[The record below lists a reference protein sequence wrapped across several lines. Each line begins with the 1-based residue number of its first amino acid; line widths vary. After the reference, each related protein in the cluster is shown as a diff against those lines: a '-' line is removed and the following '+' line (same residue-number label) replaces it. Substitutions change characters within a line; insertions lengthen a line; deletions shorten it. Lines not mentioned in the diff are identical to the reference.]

1 MAGSLGLNHR
11 FVEAVKNLVGEDQF
25 AELRKTNAFL
35 LAEKS
40 FDREVKRAFKGDPQ
54 EEYFVNFP
62 MASLEDDP
70 DALLEANCWRMTGYL
85 SFLSYFICKAH
96 ELG

>member
-1 MAGSLGLNHR
+1 MCLLVGGMAGSLGLNQR

-25 AELRKTNAFL
+25 ADLRKTKGFL

-40 FDREVKRAFKGDPQ
+40 FDREVKRAFKGDPN

-62 MASLEDDP
+62 MASLDDDP
-70 DALLEANCWRMTGYL
+70 DLGLEANCWRMTG
-85 SFLSYFICKAH
+85 
-96 ELG
+96 